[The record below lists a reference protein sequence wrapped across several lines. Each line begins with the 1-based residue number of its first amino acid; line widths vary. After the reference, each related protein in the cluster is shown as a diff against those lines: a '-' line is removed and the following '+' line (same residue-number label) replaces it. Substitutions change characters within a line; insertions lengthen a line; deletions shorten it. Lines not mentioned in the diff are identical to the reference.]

1 MSVARPRKNVSMR
14 MFAAL
19 TPPDDAVEDLATFLE
34 PRHLVGDDVRWTD
47 PDQWHVTL
55 AFMAAV
61 PDRAVDGVADA
72 VAEVATGHPGIG
84 ARLAGA
90 GTFPHPAAARV
101 LWTGVE
107 GDLAAL
113 ARRVRGACNHAGG
126 APLGGPF
133 HPHVTVGRFRRPV
146 EATRWLRVL
155 DGYAGPRWTAR
166 EVTLVA
172 SHLGEGRGRRPRHE
186 VLARIPLD
194 GRPARKVPPAGLEPA
209 T

>member
-1 MSVARPRKNVSMR
+1 MRVARWRENVRMR
-14 MFAAL
+14 LFAAL
-19 TPPDDAVEDLATFLE
+19 TPPDDAVDDLATFLE
-34 PRHLVGDDVRWTD
+34 PRHQVGDDVRWTD

-61 PDRAVDGVADA
+61 PDRVVEAVTQA
-72 VAEVATGHPGIG
+72 VAEVATAHPSIDV
-84 ARLAGA
+84 RLTGAGA
-90 GTFPHPAAARV
+90 FPHPGDARV
-101 LWTGVE
+101 LWMGVE

-126 APLGGPF
+126 APQGGAF

-155 DGYAGPRWTAR
+155 DGYAGPAWTAH

-186 VLARIPLD
+186 VLARIALG
-194 GRPARKVPPAGLEPA
+194 GRPATTKG
-209 T
+209 